1 MQRTERILIKP
12 GHPNFGACHRLCGQ
26 ARRLGNCAVYALR
39 QRFFAKAPL
48 LTRSELDKTV
58 RSDNAEVYRSMPSA
72 ASAQRQTQIV
82 SEQMK
87 SWLKACASY
96 RKNPEKFKAHPNL
109 PGYKK
114 RYRSFIVGRN
124 GYKIENH
131 RLYLTGGTQAFNAKI
146 SETVVGDVRIVPLGN
161 SFVLE
166 LTFECEDAQVEK
178 LKLDDSA
185 ACSIDLGIDNFATMI
200 STKAEA
206 PFLLV
211 KGGKVKSINQ
221 WWNKQVA
228 ELKSLGKFGH
238 IAAKYRRR
246 YSQMEDYLHKAN
258 RLVIECC
265 LTYDIG
271 TVIIG
276 YNPQWKTECNMGKV
290 NDQKFVAIPHARFIY
305 KVKYKAQV
313 YGIKV
318 IVHEESYTSK
328 ASALDF
334 DAVPD
339 YRTDDESVKGKF
351 SGNRVKR
358 GLYRTADGT
367 EINADING
375 ALNIARKE
383 LGDGH

>member
-1 MQRTERILIKP
+1 
-12 GHPNFGACHRLCGQ
+12 
-26 ARRLGNCAVYALR
+26 
-39 QRFFAKAPL
+39 
-48 LTRSELDKTV
+48 
-58 RSDNAEVYRSMPSA
+58 
-72 ASAQRQTQIV
+72 
-82 SEQMK
+82 
-87 SWLKACASY
+87 
-96 RKNPEKFKAHPNL
+96 
-109 PGYKK
+109 
-114 RYRSFIVGRN
+114 
-124 GYKIENH
+124 
-131 RLYLTGGTQAFNAKI
+131 
-146 SETVVGDVRIVPLGN
+146 
-161 SFVLE
+161 
-166 LTFECEDAQVEK
+166 
-178 LKLDDSA
+178 
-185 ACSIDLGIDNFATMI
+185 MI

-238 IAAKYRRR
+238 IAAKSRRR
-246 YSQMEDYLHKAN
+246 YSQMEDFLHKAS
-258 RLVIECC
+258 RLVIEYC
-265 LTYDIG
+265 LTHDIG

-290 NDQKFVAIPHARFIY
+290 NNQKFVAIPHARFID

-318 IVHEESYTSK
+318 IVREESYTSK

-383 LGDGH
+383 LGDEWLKKQLKANGGRMNRPVSVRDIGQTLKEGLRFLETASVRAR